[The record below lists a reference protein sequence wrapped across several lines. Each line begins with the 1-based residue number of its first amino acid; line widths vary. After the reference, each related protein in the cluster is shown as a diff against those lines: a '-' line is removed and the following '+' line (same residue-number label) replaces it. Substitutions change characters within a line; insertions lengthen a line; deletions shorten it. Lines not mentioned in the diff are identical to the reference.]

1 MVTSEDIKQRWA
13 EIQKDEEHILF
24 VVGGPGSGKSK
35 LIRELAEQDGWKYV
49 EAKDLIEEEFLE
61 VARELRPEMA
71 KDEITKVLRAYNSE
85 VVLIDGVNVL
95 FAPILN
101 LKPMELLRTI
111 SKVYPIVVGWRGSLD
126 GNTLYLEHNGDP
138 KYYAHEVVYKNHV
151 IEV

>member
-1 MVTSEDIKQRWA
+1 MVTAEEIKQRWS
-13 EIQKDEEHILF
+13 EIQNDEEHILF
-24 VVGGPGSGKSK
+24 IVGGPGSGKSK

-61 VARELRPEMA
+61 VARDLRPEMA

-85 VVLIDGVNVL
+85 VVMIDGVNVL

-111 SKVYPIVVGWRGSLD
+111 SKVYPIVVGWRGRLEGD
-126 GNTLYLEHNGDP
+126 KLYLEHNGDP
-138 KYYAHEVVYKNHV
+138 NYYVHDIVYPNHV